1 MYKRQAP
8 VFPTDDDMCVH
19 IAVTVTVPIEMDLC
33 VIFHIIASQAFSEM
47 CIRDRHNVLCYAIK
61 VTKKKLKITVKQWS
75 VSFLVYRGRFA
86 PLCSVFFDTTNFRR
100 MGESGNR

>member
-1 MYKRQAP
+1 MYY
-8 VFPTDDDMCVH
+8 
-19 IAVTVTVPIEMDLC
+19 IAKKSAE
-33 VIFHIIASQAFSEM
+33 
-47 CIRDRHNVLCYAIK
+47 K

-86 PLCSVFFDTTNFRR
+86 PLFSVLFDTTNFRR